1 MLNIL
6 LMQGS
11 AFINHMLNIFFGG
24 GGGGCGLIYNLYT
37 VPNIVPVFG
46 LNKVKTIQQTW
57 NLFTVYNR
65 FIVWL
70 QQHSRQGHTEA
81 DWLG

>member
-1 MLNIL
+1 
-6 LMQGS
+6 MQES
-11 AFINHMLNIFFGG
+11 EFINDMLYTFFGG
-24 GGGGCGLIYNLYT
+24 GGAGRGGGLIYNLYT

-65 FIVWL
+65 LIV
-70 QQHSRQGHTEA
+70 
-81 DWLG
+81 